1 MNSKVKMTVRIE
13 METIDNCGNSIKR
26 WHNDYCNDL
35 ESVFI
40 QQKMHESAYLFNW
53 DAIVKRYYR
62 ELTNNLEEYEV
73 FE

>member
-1 MNSKVKMTVRIE
+1 MKPKVTMKVNIE
-13 METIDNCGNSIKR
+13 METVDSSGNTIKR
-26 WHNDYCNDL
+26 WHNDFCNDL
-35 ESVFI
+35 EYIFI
-40 QQKMHESAYLFNW
+40 QQQMHESAYLFNW